1 MRPDLRH
8 RRITGFAVAWM
19 LVLVAVIALAGG
31 GALQDVWFAQQLANT
46 RAYQQRAMGMAELGL
61 RMGMIQLSGATV
73 PQLESGELHP
83 ASAQPDSLQV
93 TLRPGAVRLPAGY
106 SAGRFV
112 ARDYEIESTG
122 RSIRDAQRVLVQ
134 GVTRLEAA
142 PEAAP

>member
-1 MRPDLRH
+1 
-8 RRITGFAVAWM
+8 
-19 LVLVAVIALAGG
+19 
-31 GALQDVWFAQQLANT
+31 
-46 RAYQQRAMGMAELGL
+46 MGMAELGL
-61 RMGMIQLSGATV
+61 RMGMVQLAGATV

-83 ASAQPDSLQV
+83 APAQADSLQV